1 MATVC
6 QWRRTQGSDR
16 RLHPSR
22 RSSGSLRDSTA
33 AGELDTII
41 GTQHRF
47 NNRQVN
53 WLRMLVSEVFDIRS
67 RPGLKYSTSTLTQNL
82 TVYCPKRVVI
92 VHKKNRAHG
101 ILRGWMSIT
110 VPEALPGFSSF
121 STSSRR
127 KPRLVAARSC
137 SRTEG
142 TGRWVRLG
150 LRYEEIW

>member
-1 MATVC
+1 M
-6 QWRRTQGSDR
+6 DR
-16 RLHPSR
+16 DPS
-22 RSSGSLRDSTA
+22 
-33 AGELDTII
+33 GELDTII

-53 WLRMLVSEVFDIRS
+53 RLRMLVSEVFDICSRS
-67 RPGLKYSTSTLTQNL
+67 GLNYRIATLTQNL
-82 TVYCPKRVVI
+82 TEHRPKRVVV
-92 VHKKNRAHG
+92 VHEKNRVPG

-110 VPEALPGFSSF
+110 VPEALPAFSSF

-127 KPRLVAARSC
+127 KPRLVVARSC